1 MTTDINFE
9 KIKKQIDDWF
19 TERDNDQHH
28 QAVMAEVKA
37 YNKEIKRITSIVE
50 CNYDRHAEL
59 ISEALDFYLREA
71 YRLEDLKKWK

>member
-1 MTTDINFE
+1 MSNELFE
-9 KIKKQIDDWF
+9 KNKALIDQWLAEMEKDP
-19 TERDNDQHH
+19 HH
-28 QAVMAEVKA
+28 QAVMEEVKA

-71 YRLEDLKKWK
+71 YKLEDLKKWK

>member
-1 MTTDINFE
+1 MTNELFDKNKAMIEAWLAEME
-9 KIKKQIDDWF
+9 KDP
-19 TERDNDQHH
+19 HH

-71 YRLEDLKKWK
+71 YRLEDLQKWK

>member
-19 TERDNDQHH
+19 TERDNDPHH
-28 QAVMAEVKA
+28 HAVMAEVA
-37 YNKEIKRITSIVE
+37 EYNKEIKRITSIVE
-50 CNYDRHAEL
+50 GNYDRHCGL
-59 ISEALDFYLREA
+59 IADALDYYLRDA